1 MAHKWL
7 TYCLNA
13 RAVLVAVLGCIL
25 VSLSLFR
32 LYIQVVTSSSS
43 HSGAITHVMARVISQ
58 LTFAIVGAL
67 LAISHSSPDG
77 HNHHYA
83 LSGCRFYVRS
93 NGWTWC
99 AADSSKSR
107 GGPWVL
113 GISRLHE
120 KLWSPGVSIK
130 PTGVSQLPGLHRF
143 RGGPSSSPKDS
154 KPKKELSCYK
164 PFASEGIFLND
175 RKGT

>member
-1 MAHKWL
+1 MS
-7 TYCLNA
+7 
-13 RAVLVAVLGCIL
+13 R
-25 VSLSLFR
+25 FR
-32 LYIQVVTSSSS
+32 LYIQVVSPCST
-43 HSGAITHVMARVISQ
+43 HSDAITHVMVNSQ
-58 LTFAIVGAL
+58 LTLAIVGAL

-99 AADSSKSR
+99 AAGGNR
-107 GGPWVL
+107 GGVPWVP
-113 GISRLHE
+113 GISRLHD
-120 KLWSPGVSIK
+120 KFWSPGVSIK

-164 PFASEGIFLND
+164 PFASESIFLND